1 MSKYFDKIPVVS
13 YDGQIAKNLLARAR
27 FSENTKNDPSS
38 FIPYRLENSVTR
50 PDLIANAY
58 YEESYYDWIYYYSN
72 SIVDP
77 YHDTFKEDLQF
88 EDFIKTKY
96 GSLEQARDTVLY
108 YRNNWPQDTLEVSVS
123 AYNNLAS
130 NLKKYYEP
138 NLDYFGNVIKY
149 MRKKVDWTVS
159 SNQIRT
165 LTVDTINDYVFV
177 GDIFLQ
183 EYNNFYV
190 AIATLVNIDRDNSTL
205 TFDKITGTFVSSSGN
220 IIFGKYGSLGESTV
234 TKVNN
239 PSNAD
244 NIPDSEKSYWDAVTA
259 YDHENELNEQR
270 RNIFLLRNSLK
281 SDADA
286 QLTKLMRT

>member
-27 FSENTKNDPSS
+27 FSDNTKNDPSS

-88 EDFIKTKY
+88 EEFIKTKY
-96 GSLEQARDTVLY
+96 GSTEQARDTILY
-108 YRNNWPQDTLEVSVS
+108 YRNNWPQDTTEVSLS

-138 NLDYFGNVIKY
+138 TLDYFGNVIKY
-149 MRKKVDWTVS
+149 TRKKVDWTVS
-159 SNQIRT
+159 TNQIRT

-177 GDIFLQ
+177 GDIFIQ

-190 AIATLVNIDRDNSTL
+190 AMGTLINIDRENSIL
-205 TFDKITGTFVSSSGN
+205 TFDKITGTFVSSAGN
-220 IIFGKYGSLGESTV
+220 VIFGKYGSLGESTV
-234 TKVNN
+234 TAINN

-244 NIPDSEKSYWDAVTA
+244 NIPDSEKSYWDAVSA

>member
-88 EDFIKTKY
+88 QEFIKTKY
-96 GSLEQARDTVLY
+96 GSTEQARDTILY
-108 YRNNWPQDTLEVSVS
+108 YRNNWSQDTTEVSLS
-123 AYNNLAS
+123 AYSNLAS

-138 NLDYFGNVIKY
+138 TLDYFGNVIKY
-149 MRKKVDWTVS
+149 TRKKVDWTVS
-159 SNQIRT
+159 TNQIRS

-177 GDIFLQ
+177 GDIFIQ
-183 EYNNFYV
+183 EYNNFYI
-190 AIATLVNIDRDNSTL
+190 AIATLVNIDRDNSIL
-205 TFDKITGTFVSSSGN
+205 TFDKITGTFVSSTGN
-220 IIFGKYGSLGESTV
+220 IIFGKYGSLGKSTV
-234 TKVNN
+234 TAINN

-244 NIPDSEKSYWDAVTA
+244 NIPDSEKSYWDAVSA
-259 YDHENELNEQR
+259 YDHENEINEQK

>member
-27 FSENTKNDPSS
+27 FSENTKNDASS

-88 EDFIKTKY
+88 ENFIKSKY
-96 GSLEQARDTVLY
+96 GSLEQARDTILY
-108 YRNNWPQDTLEVSVS
+108 YRNNWAQDDLGITVST
-123 AYNNLAS
+123 YENLAAS
-130 NLKKYYEP
+130 LKKYYEP
-138 NLDYFGNVIKY
+138 TLDYFGNVIKY
-149 MRKKVDWTVS
+149 IRKKVDWTVS
-159 SNQIRT
+159 TNQIRT
-165 LTVDTINDYVFV
+165 LTVDAIGEYVFV

-183 EYNNFYV
+183 EYDNFYV
-190 AIATLVNIDRDNSTL
+190 AMGTLVNIDRDNLTL
-205 TFDKITGTFVSSSGN
+205 TFDKITGTFVSSAGN
-220 IIFGKYGSLGESTV
+220 IIFGKYGSIGQVTV
-234 TKVNN
+234 TAVNN
-239 PSNAD
+239 PSNTD
-244 NIPDSEKSYWDAVTA
+244 NIPDLEKSYWDAVSA
-259 YDHENELNEQR
+259 YDHENELNEQK

-281 SDADA
+281 FDADA